1 MKTSQ
6 APRAPDHS
14 LALQPATEEDVPFL
28 LALRKATM
36 QEHLERAGAPTAD
49 ADHLAR
55 IQYHFDDAHIVWV
68 DGRPAG
74 LFKHYRDPAGWHIV
88 QIQIAPDFQGRGLG
102 RRLLES
108 ILDQADA
115 QGAPVTLN
123 VLKSNPAQRLYAA
136 LGFTRVKETDLE
148 YEMRYEPGAVRPAG

>member
-1 MKTSQ
+1 MTSTQ
-6 APRAPDHS
+6 SSLHS
-14 LALQPATEEDVPFL
+14 LALQAATEEDLPFL

-36 QEHLERAGAPTAD
+36 QEHLARAGAPMAD

-74 LFKHYRDPAGWHIV
+74 LFKHYRDASGWRIV

-102 RRLLES
+102 RRLLETV
-108 ILDQADA
+108 LEQADKE
-115 QGAPVTLN
+115 GAPVALS
-123 VLKSNPAQRLYAA
+123 VLKDNPAHRLYAS
-136 LGFTRVKETDLE
+136 LGFTLVKETDLE
-148 YEMRYEPGAVRPAG
+148 FEMRYEPGAVRPAD